1 MGKKTLD
8 MVAITPDKANA
19 QNLTCFITFIT
30 ATAFSI
36 FLMIFACVMPTILP
50 VTAGVCWV
58 AMFFE
63 AISIGIGYLA
73 FWVKRNAL

>member
-1 MGKKTLD
+1 MAKKTID

-19 QNLTCFITFIT
+19 QNMTCFVAFIT
-30 ATAFSI
+30 ATAFAI

-50 VTAGVCWV
+50 VTAGVCWF
-58 AMFFE
+58 AMFLE

-73 FWVKRNAL
+73 FWIKRNAL